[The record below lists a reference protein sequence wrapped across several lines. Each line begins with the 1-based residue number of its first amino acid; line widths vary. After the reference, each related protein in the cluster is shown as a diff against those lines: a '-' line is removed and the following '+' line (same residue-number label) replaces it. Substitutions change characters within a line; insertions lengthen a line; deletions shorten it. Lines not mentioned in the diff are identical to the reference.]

1 MTCDSQPVK
10 SFILFSYSTTM
21 CKTKFKHQVATCNLI
36 IIYFKKKNFA
46 FTAEELGLK
55 PSITAYRDPNLKPD
69 DLLTG
74 VTFASGGAGYVPLT
88 TKIAVL
94 NLKSL

>member
-1 MTCDSQPVK
+1 MPPCN
-10 SFILFSYSTTM
+10 FI
-21 CKTKFKHQVATCNLI
+21 TKKMKESNNYIMIFIFFVL
-36 IIYFKKKNFA
+36 
-46 FTAEELGLK
+46 TAEELGIK
-55 PSITAYRDPNLKPD
+55 PNIPAYRDPNLKPE

-94 NLKSL
+94 NFESLCI